1 MSNIILILGG
11 ARSGKSTSAEKIAK
25 KISKGDVYYL
35 ATAEALD
42 QEMEDRI
49 NKHKEQRPKEWIT
62 FEEPK
67 YIHKPL
73 KEVKNNSTVLIDC
86 LTLLISNL
94 LLESQDNKDQIE
106 QTILQELK
114 KVIEITKKKNLNLI
128 IVSNEVGLGL
138 VPSYELGRIFRD
150 TAGRINQ
157 YITKK
162 ADKVFFSISGILV
175 DLKEIS
181 INNLDL

>member
-106 QTILQELK
+106 QTILQEVK